1 MKLNHLKLNQ
11 VIGNHKI
18 HKPNNLNLSY
28 IILDLNNHFIK
39 SAQFQQIFVI
49 ISSCHSCYISV
60 KKHHTVCYV
69 TVTVRS

>member
-39 SAQFQQIFVI
+39 SAQF
-49 ISSCHSCYISV
+49 
-60 KKHHTVCYV
+60 
-69 TVTVRS
+69 